1 LITTLLLSTIGI
13 AITYTETV
21 TAQTNNNN
29 NMTIGGT
36 QTQTEEFGD
45 LITGP
50 DQPTTNDTTPLGS

>member
-29 NMTIGGT
+29 MTIGGT
-36 QTQTEEFGD
+36 QNQTEEFGD

-50 DQPTTNDTTPLGS
+50 DQPTTNDTTPLDS